1 MSRELLIISYFVVM
15 NVIGF
20 SSMGIDKRKARK
32 HKWRIPEAR
41 LFLYAILGG
50 CIGSIVGMQVF
61 RHKTKHTKFIVG
73 MPVVLILWLVVAG
86 IVIYQHII

>member
-73 MPVVLILWLVVAG
+73 MPVVLILWLVMAG